1 MIGEKI
7 NPIKATKRKTRTNK
21 PDPLIRKVPVLIIGG
36 GPVGLTL
43 GMELASRGV
52 ETLIVEQ
59 RAAFEAPDPRCNHV
73 AARSMEVFRR
83 LGVAD
88 NIRDTCG
95 LPSDYPHDVSY
106 TTSLF
111 GYELGRVRIPSRE
124 NRFNDKGYADG
135 GWPTPEPPHRINQLY
150 LEPVLFKHATS
161 FEKLTIIS
169 DFHADSITEMDGFT
183 RVSGTDLKTG
193 ETLTFDAT
201 YVAGCDGASSMVRK
215 TLGIQLH
222 GDDNLMHAMMA
233 TITAPNL
240 LDKIPSKPAWM
251 YWVISPRQPGMIVAL
266 DGKDEWV
273 VHSVFSKKPD
283 PDTFDWEQAVRAC
296 IGGDIDFTIHTK
308 KPWGGRRLL
317 ADKFSVGHV
326 FILGDAA
333 HNWIPM
339 AGYGMNAGI
348 ADAVNLGWKLA
359 SVINGWGDKDIL
371 RSFESERRPILDQV
385 SSIAM
390 NVRKNNNLSIPASIE
405 EATEEGQALR
415 EKIGQYMMQTDAP
428 QFACIGLNFGYFY
441 ENSPIIAYDE
451 ETAPTYTIGTYTPST
466 CPGCRVPH
474 IWLDD
479 GRSLFDAL
487 GPDYT
492 LLSCDPSIDT
502 SALTEAAKT
511 MAFPLTVID
520 LAGES
525 NVSTYDVPL
534 LLVRP
539 DHHIAWRGNHL
550 PENLVKLIQVMRG
563 GC

>member
-1 MIGEKI
+1 
-7 NPIKATKRKTRTNK
+7 
-21 PDPLIRKVPVLIIGG
+21 VLIIGG

-43 GMELASRGV
+43 GMDLASRGV

-83 LGVAD
+83 LGVAED
-88 NIRDTCG
+88 VRNTG
-95 LPSDYPHDVSY
+95 LPADYPHDVSY

-111 GYELGRVRIPSRE
+111 GYELGRVRIPSRA
-124 NRFNDKGYADG
+124 NRFNDEGYADG
-135 GWPTPEPPHRINQLY
+135 GWPTPEPPHRINQFY

-169 DFHADSITEMDGFT
+169 NFHADSVTEMDGFT
-183 RVSGTDLKTG
+183 RVSGTDLKSG
-193 ETLTFDAT
+193 VKLEFDAK

-215 TLGIQLH
+215 TLGIKLH

-233 TITAPNL
+233 TVTAPNL
-240 LDKIPSKPAWM
+240 VDKIQSKPAWM
-251 YWVISPRQPGMIVAL
+251 YWVLNPRQPGIVVAL

-273 VHSVFSKKPD
+273 VHSVFSTKPD
-283 PDTFDWEQAVRAC
+283 EDTFNWDKAVREC

-317 ADKFSVGHV
+317 ADKFSVGNI

-348 ADAVNLGWKLA
+348 ADAVNLAWKLA
-359 SVINGWGDKDIL
+359 AVINGWADENIL

-390 NVRKNNNLSIPASIE
+390 NVRKNNDLSIPAAIE
-405 EATEEGQALR
+405 EATEEGRALR
-415 EKIGQYMMQTDAP
+415 KKIGQHMMQTDAP

-441 ENSPIIAYDE
+441 EGSSIIAYDDG
-451 ETAPTYTIGTYTPST
+451 APPTYTIGTYTPST

-474 IWLDD
+474 GWLDD

-487 GPDYT
+487 GQGYT
-492 LLSCDPSIDT
+492 LLSCDRSIDT
-502 SALTEAAKT
+502 SGLSQAAKT
-511 MAFPLTVID
+511 MKLPLTIID
-520 LAGES
+520 LAGQTS
-525 NVSTYDVPL
+525 ASLYDVPL

-539 DHHIAWRGNHL
+539 DHHIAWRGKSL
-550 PENLVKLIQVMRG
+550 PENPMELIEVIRG
-563 GC
+563 TN